1 MQKKIVLL
9 TVPFVQLSSP
19 YPATAFL
26 KGALV
31 QENYAVE
38 QHDLSLRLALKL
50 FSRTGLAELFA
61 ETEKALEEGKI
72 ELSEPLVSF
81 LIKKEQYISA
91 TEPVI
96 AFLQGKYPQLAH
108 RILSR
113 TYLPEGSRFDELEN
127 LELKND
133 SSEEAVHLA
142 SLFIDD
148 LTDLCRNTVL
158 PNFGLSCYASSLA
171 DSSNMTFDD
180 MASFLKEEDL
190 LTRWLAGYLRKID
203 LEGCRFVGIS
213 VPFPGNFCMAMKT
226 AQILKEIRPDIKI
239 VLGGGFINTGLRN
252 IKEKRLF
259 EFADYFVLDEGEL
272 PLMKLADFLDGKCTS
287 DSLVRTFY
295 LEDDRICYSGNDTQD
310 YKKPFVPDYTGL
322 PLDSYFTL
330 RESTNPMH
338 SLWSQRIYL
347 KLRMAHGCYH
357 HGCTFCDTA
366 LSYIAEYRAE
376 KGAFLADSVEKLM
389 KETGIRTFHFVDEA
403 MPASVLK
410 EFCLEVIRRGLDII
424 WWGNIRFDKVFD
436 SDLPRL
442 MAHAGCIAVTGGM
455 ESGCNRILELM
466 NKKTNVENI
475 VRVSAA
481 FAEAGILVHGYLIY
495 GFPGEKPE
503 EIAQTLEVV
512 RQMFLKRII
521 HSVFFHRFGLTVHSE
536 IYRCPEKFGVTGI
549 IGKEGRLTDYDIG
562 HKETIPLKQLDRIGE
577 GLNKAV
583 YNFNFGNSMEMPASQ
598 WLNIPCKVKPNY
610 IKTILSTGKKRDLK
624 KKCIWLGTKPV
635 LENETLSFAGKTGDI
650 SYEEL
655 PQELADWLFRL
666 LDESSVHAA
675 EHRSLEYW
683 LDSLPGGIAENREDL
698 LENELWLDLEEAG
711 LLLV

>member
-1 MQKKIVLL
+1 MQKKIVLM

-19 YPATAFL
+19 YPSTAFL
-26 KGALV
+26 KGALE
-31 QENYAVE
+31 QENFRTE
-38 QHDLSLRLALKL
+38 QHDLSIRTALKL
-50 FSRTGLAELFA
+50 FSKAGLSELFA
-61 ETEKALEEGKI
+61 EIEKALEEGRI
-72 ELSEPLVSF
+72 ELSEPLASF
-81 LIKKEQYISA
+81 IVKKEQYISVI
-91 TEPVI
+91 EPVI
-96 AFLQGKYPQLAH
+96 SFLQGKYPQLSH

-113 TYLPEGSRFDELEN
+113 TYLPEGARFDELEN
-127 LELKND
+127 LELRND

-158 PNFGLSCYASSLA
+158 PDFGLSCYAASIAESSSL
-171 DSSNMTFDD
+171 TYDD
-180 MASFLKEEDL
+180 IASFLGKEDL
-190 LTRWLAGYLRKID
+190 LTRWLAGYLGETD
-203 LEGCRFVGIS
+203 LEECLFVGIS
-213 VPFPGNFCMAMKT
+213 VPFPGNFCMALKA
-226 AQILKEIRPDIKI
+226 AQILKSINPQIKI

-259 EFADYFVLDEGEL
+259 EFVDYFVLDDGEL
-272 PLMKLADFLDGKCTS
+272 PLMKLAEHLEGKCTA
-287 DSLVRTFY
+287 DSLVRTFR
-295 LEDDRICYSGNDTQD
+295 LENDCICYSGNDTMD
-310 YKKPFVPDYTGL
+310 YENSFVPDYTGL

-330 RESTNPMH
+330 RESVNPMH

-366 LSYIAEYRAE
+366 LNYIAEYRAE
-376 KGAFLADSVEKLM
+376 NGIFLADSVEKLI
-389 KETGIRTFHFVDEA
+389 KDTGIRTFHFVDEA
-403 MPASVLK
+403 MPASVLR
-410 EFCLEVIRRGLDII
+410 EFCLEIIRRGLDII

-436 SDLPRL
+436 SDLPQL

-475 VRVSAA
+475 VRVSSR

-521 HSVFFHRFGLTVHSE
+521 HSVFFHRFGLTVHSG
-536 IYRCPEKFGVTGI
+536 IYLCPEKFGVTGI
-549 IGKEGRLTDYDIG
+549 NRNSSKLTDYDIG

-610 IKTILSTGKKRDLK
+610 IKTILNTGKKRDLK

-666 LDESSVHAA
+666 LDESSVDAA

-683 LDSLPGGIAENREDL
+683 LDSLPEGIAENREDL

-711 LLLV
+711 LLLL